1 MRKPALRPVTKL
13 SAENQCTMILRDHI
27 LSGRVKPGARLTEI
41 ALAEQLDVARAT
53 LRTSLHRL
61 ASEGIVVQIPY
72 TGWHVTALT
81 SKDVWELWTLR
92 ASLEGLAARLVA
104 ESMNDAFLARLT
116 RAMDEL
122 VATCRSGNP
131 VNASAADF
139 ALHRTIIDLSDHE
152 RLKLQY
158 KQVEQQVRFFIVNS
172 NSLLEDNLD
181 EIIAQHQPIIDA
193 LISGNGKAAAEEAWN
208 HNQSEGEKLMSSG
221 FITLSAHADSLQSDR
236 THQSHA

>member
-13 SAENQCTMILRDHI
+13 SAENQCTVILRDYI

-61 ASEGIVVQIPY
+61 ASEGMVVQIPY

-81 SKDVWELWTLR
+81 PKDVWELWTLR

-104 ESMNDAFLARLT
+104 ESMNGDFEARLN

-122 VATCRSGNP
+122 VAACKSGNP
-131 VNASAADF
+131 VSASAADF
-139 ALHRTIIDLSDHE
+139 ALHRTIIELSGHD
-152 RLKLQY
+152 RLKSQY

-181 EIIAQHQPIIDA
+181 EIIAQHRPIVDA
-193 LISGNGKAAAEEAWN
+193 LVSGDGKAAAEEAWN
-208 HNQSEGEKLMSSG
+208 HNQSEGEKLISSG
-221 FITLSAHADSLQSDR
+221 SVAQPAAAAAPRGRARQGR
-236 THQSHA
+236 A